1 MNAIVQELNASLETL
16 DEGTAAVLER
26 VVRDAIELA
35 GGEKPPQATW
45 LPRFFDRI
53 REDWGEEPFE
63 RPPQGELEIREDW

>member
-1 MNAIVQELNASLETL
+1 MNAIAQELDARLQTL
-16 DEGTAAVLER
+16 DEARAAVLER

-35 GGEKPPQATW
+35 GVEKPPQATW
-45 LPRFFDRI
+45 PPAFFDRI